1 MKYSLEDKKEFFVVK
16 GSLLR
21 LLEENRI
28 LAIQKR
34 KDFYIDKILAESTPL
49 KKWNEGEK

>member
-34 KDFYIDKILAESTPL
+34 KDFYIDKILAESIPL
-49 KKWNEGEK
+49 KEWNEGEK